1 VCESLAKPTT
11 FTLCSNLVVICKLC
25 VVERGVYVCVRVCAC
40 VWVVVLSVR
49 VQNVMNGNHRR
60 HGLANGLADLG
71 GLSVERVEQ

>member
-1 VCESLAKPTT
+1 VWLSEVCTCA
-11 FTLCSNLVVICKLC
+11 C
-25 VVERGVYVCVRVCAC
+25 VNVYVCVCVCVCAC
-40 VWVVVLSVR
+40 VWVVFLSVR